1 MTGRD
6 DNHHDDERM
15 RDRRRYVRVRISL
28 EVMVEMGSGPPQACQ
43 VFNMSVGGAL
53 MEHLAGARLGM
64 PVMVH
69 IDDFG
74 LLRGHV
80 ARVSS
85 TVMAVAFENHNAPA
99 LAAYIESV
107 REAARRRDQAPPEPL
122 VADSS
127 GA

>member
-1 MTGRD
+1 MTERD
-6 DNHHDDERM
+6 DNRHDDDHM
-15 RDRRRYVRVRISL
+15 RDRRRFIRVQISL
-28 EVMVEMGSGPPQACQ
+28 EVMVEMGSGPAQACQ
-43 VFNMSVGGAL
+43 VFNMSAGGAL
-53 MEHLAGARLGM
+53 VEHLAGARLGM

-74 LLRGHV
+74 VLRGHV

-107 REAARRRDQAPPEPL
+107 REASRRRDQAPPEPL
-122 VADSS
+122 AADSS
-127 GA
+127 GT